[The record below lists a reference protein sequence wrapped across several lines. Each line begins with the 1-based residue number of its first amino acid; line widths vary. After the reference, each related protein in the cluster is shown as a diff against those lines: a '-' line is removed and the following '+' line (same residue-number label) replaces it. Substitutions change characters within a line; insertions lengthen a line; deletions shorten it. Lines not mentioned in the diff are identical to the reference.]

1 MVFVLAEFVK
11 GSVFTLLSIL
21 KCIGFFSPK
30 IVSTCMTS
38 WVIKKQKKIKGLY
51 YNVVLFLYTVCVP
64 LSRNMFQQN
73 LIFYHF

>member
-1 MVFVLAEFVK
+1 MVFVLAEFVR
-11 GSVFTLLSIL
+11 GSGFTLLSIL

-38 WVIKKQKKIKGLY
+38 WVIKTKKIKGLN

-64 LSRNMFQQN
+64 LSRNMFSAKFNN
-73 LIFYHF
+73 LPF

>member
-1 MVFVLAEFVK
+1 MVFVLAEFVR

-38 WVIKKQKKIKGLY
+38 WVIKKQKKIKAL
-51 YNVVLFLYTVCVP
+51 TT
-64 LSRNMFQQN
+64 M
-73 LIFYHF
+73 